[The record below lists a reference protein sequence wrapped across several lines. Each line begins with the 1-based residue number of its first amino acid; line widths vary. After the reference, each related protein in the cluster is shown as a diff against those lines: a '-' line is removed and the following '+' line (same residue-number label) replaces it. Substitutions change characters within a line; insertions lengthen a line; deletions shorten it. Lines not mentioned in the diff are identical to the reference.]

1 MAYFS
6 PSAPSAA
13 QELQEPLFR
22 AKLNNIRPLV
32 NMLRTIGFCPRA
44 RCTISTTG
52 LVFDIDEAQAMVA
65 QAFIRTELFTTY
77 KYNTSLA
84 MASIRSN
91 SQQEDDDEEEKC
103 IPLDNLIECLMLFY
117 GPGSGGG
124 GGGGGIGVSS
134 LHHGVDDLRGAT
146 TVELGFDGPGGD
158 FQVLLE
164 ERGPNAQSTLTFR
177 NAFNELDPTSD
188 SISISISAHEPYFRI
203 ATVGNGGST
212 EMTYARDERVLDS
225 YFCNEEVENRF
236 KLGLV
241 LRCRSA
247 LGMSEKTKVRVN
259 RRGFLCLQF
268 MVPTVTEQSFVNF
281 VFAPLVATDDD
292 AQR

>member
-1 MAYFS
+1 
-6 PSAPSAA
+6 
-13 QELQEPLFR
+13 
-22 AKLNNIRPLV
+22 
-32 NMLRTIGFCPRA
+32 
-44 RCTISTTG
+44 
-52 LVFDIDEAQAMVA
+52 MVA

-91 SQQEDDDEEEKC
+91 SQQEDDGEEEEVVSTLEC
-103 IPLDNLIECLMLFY
+103 NTQISIPLDNLIECLMLFY
-117 GPGSGGG
+117 GPGSGG

-164 ERGPNAQSTLTFR
+164 ERGVISVCRLATFQAERAIDLDFSQSPVIQQLIIR
-177 NAFNELDPTSD
+177 SSWLQDAFNELDPTSD